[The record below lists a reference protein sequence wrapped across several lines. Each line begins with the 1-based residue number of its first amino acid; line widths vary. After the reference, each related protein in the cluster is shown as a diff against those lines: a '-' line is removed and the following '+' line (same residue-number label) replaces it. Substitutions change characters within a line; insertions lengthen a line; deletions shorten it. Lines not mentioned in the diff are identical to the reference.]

1 MRKFG
6 LPITL
11 TTMLKQLSLV
21 FSLCLVLQDSTAQS
35 CEGSIG
41 ENIFTDGDFG
51 RGSSNILQNDP
62 GIAPGYTYTTN
73 PPPNDGFYT
82 ITNDMSLWN
91 NVFSDW
97 HRPKDNSSDP
107 QGYMMVV
114 NASFSTGVFYK
125 QKITGL
131 CENTRYV
138 FSADVINLDRAPLT
152 GRIFPNVSF
161 LINNVVKY
169 ATGNI
174 INDQKWH
181 TYDFVFTTDSTQTE
195 LELSLVNNAP
205 GGLGNDLAID
215 NISFRACGPVLNIF
229 PEETANI
236 CEDGNPIAIQAFINK
251 TEGENFFLLWQVSF
265 DEGKT
270 WADLPGENKDQ
281 YLHQI
286 KTPGT
291 YHYRFLTAGTTS
303 GLANPKCRVVSPEK
317 IIKVIPKRYSHRDTI
332 CIGSS
337 YQQGANIY
345 STSGTYIDSL
355 ISVYGCDS
363 IVTLDL
369 VVVND
374 EVIDFNIDK
383 ASPTCSYLTD
393 GFVNISINN
402 IRYGP
407 GIVTFFDSLNQV
419 LTSSSGLKSG
429 RYRYR
434 IEDRHG
440 CFVADEIILDPT
452 PEFTLNIGD
461 EVTINLGEVMEI
473 NAQTNQPVADVK
485 WFGYEAIDCR
495 NAACSLIEFIPIQSS
510 WLFAKASN
518 NNGCTAT
525 DSLLVSVNENPVFH
539 YSNISLGSSFDNDGF
554 VLKGN
559 LGAINEVMD
568 FLIYDRWGNLI
579 YTGEDFQ
586 KDQNSISWPLMN
598 SAKKWSDGVY
608 TFLLQMRLI
617 NQKIYTLSGDITIMN

>member
-1 MRKFG
+1 MKKFG
-6 LPITL
+6 SSATFIATL
-11 TTMLKQLSLV
+11 TRLSLV
-21 FSLCLVLQDSTAQS
+21 LTLCLVMQDLIAQS

-51 RGSSNILQNDP
+51 RGSSNILQSDP

-82 ITNDMSLWN
+82 ITNDMSKWTN
-91 NVFSDW
+91 IFNVW
-97 HRPKDNSSDP
+97 HTPKDNSSDA

-114 NASFSTGVFYK
+114 NASFSTGVFYR

-138 FSADVINLDRAPLT
+138 FSADVINVDRASLS
-152 GRIFPNVSF
+152 GRILPNVSF

-174 INDQKWH
+174 INDEKWH

-251 TEGENFFLLWQVSF
+251 KDSSNFFLLWQVSF

-291 YHYRFLTAGTTS
+291 YHYRFLTAGTLS

-317 IIKVIPKRYSHRDTI
+317 IIKVLPKRYNHRDTI

-337 YQQGANIY
+337 YQQGINTY
-345 STSGTYIDSL
+345 TSSGTYIDSL
-355 ISVYGCDS
+355 RSVYGCDS

-374 EVIDFNIDK
+374 GVIDFTIDK
-383 ASPTCSYLTD
+383 ASPSCSYLKD

-407 GIVTFFDSLNQV
+407 GIITFFDSLGQV
-419 LTSSSGLKSG
+419 LSSTAELESG

-440 CFVADEIILDPT
+440 CFLTDEIILDPT
-452 PEFTLNIGD
+452 PEFTLDIGND
-461 EVTINLGEVMEI
+461 VTVNLGEMLEI
-473 NAQTNQPVADVK
+473 TTGANQPVVDVN
-485 WFGYEAIDCR
+485 WHGYEDIDCR
-495 NAACSLIEFIPIQSS
+495 NSACSVIELIPFQSG
-510 WLFAKASN
+510 WLLAKASN
-518 NNGCTAT
+518 DNGCTAT
-525 DSLLVSVNENPVFH
+525 DSLLVTVNENPEFY
-539 YSNISLGSSFDNDGF
+539 YSNISLRSSFENDGF

-568 FLIYDRWGNLI
+568 FLVYDRWGNLV

-586 KDQNSISWPLMN
+586 KDQNSISWPLMD